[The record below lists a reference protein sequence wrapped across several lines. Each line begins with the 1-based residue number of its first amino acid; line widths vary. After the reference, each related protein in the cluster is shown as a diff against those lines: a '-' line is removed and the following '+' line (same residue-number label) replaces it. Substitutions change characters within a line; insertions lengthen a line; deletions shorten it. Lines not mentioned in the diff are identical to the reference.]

1 MSNELTYWS
10 LEDGNRRLSVIEEDF
25 RNQLKKYDSLH
36 SHLEDSEK
44 QNKRKIK
51 RLLENLLEVLD
62 AFDRVFKNIED
73 KDKGKDIDRQ
83 AKIWVGNFKA
93 IRRMMEGVLKDTGIS
108 LIEAPEG
115 KAIPGWHTIVATKEV
130 EGLSNDTILEEDQKG
145 YLYHEEVLRKSK
157 VVTVKNKEG
166 GG

>member
-1 MSNELTYWS
+1 M
-10 LEDGNRRLSVIEEDF
+10 
-25 RNQLKKYDSLH
+25 
-36 SHLEDSEK
+36 
-44 QNKRKIK
+44 K
-51 RLLENLLEVLD
+51 RLLENLLEVFD

-73 KDKGKDIDRQ
+73 KGKDIDRQ
-83 AKIWVGNFKA
+83 TKIWVGNFKA
-93 IRRMMEGVLKDTGIS
+93 IRRMMEGVLKHTGIS

-145 YLYHEEVLRKSK
+145 YLYHDEVLRKSK
-157 VVTVKNKEG
+157 VVTVKNKG

>member
-25 RNQLKKYDSLH
+25 RNLLKKCDSLH

-44 QNKRKIK
+44 QNKKKIK

-73 KDKGKDIDRQ
+73 KGKNKDIDRQ
-83 AKIWVGNFKA
+83 TKIWVGNFKA

-145 YLYHEEVLRKSK
+145 YLYHDEVLRKSK
-157 VVTVKNKEG
+157 VVTVKSKEG
-166 GG
+166 G